1 MEKKNEDDDRRYSEY
16 AALDGRHQRLKV
28 RREMELTAPTRGR
41 LASSSSY
48 PLSSSSA
55 TSSSQD
61 STTQFSNRRTQN
73 ITQV

>member
-1 MEKKNEDDDRRYSEY
+1 MDKKDEDDDRRYSEY

-48 PLSSSSA
+48 PSSSSA
-55 TSSSQD
+55 MSSSQD
-61 STTQFSNRRTQN
+61 STTQFSSRRTQN

>member
-1 MEKKNEDDDRRYSEY
+1 MAKKDEDDDRRYSEY

-48 PLSSSSA
+48 PLSSSA

-61 STTQFSNRRTQN
+61 STTQFSKRRTQN

>member
-48 PLSSSSA
+48 ALSSSA

-61 STTQFSNRRTQN
+61 STTQFSKRRTQN